1 MTLTYEE
8 IGALLRGLTDE
19 LNLVGGIQGGGTA
32 QRRLLVRTLFS
43 ILEAQAFV
51 LKQHV
56 LESHRHGKVA
66 LSEKEHDRLRDV
78 RKKAQPGGTVS
89 EEKSFLPV
97 KDNLKLAIV
106 TYARARMTTAF
117 DLQLFEP
124 EFSAGLGV
132 RHRITHPK
140 HPADLGISGDE
151 SKALARV
158 TEMVKA
164 LAQWQTDTELA
175 FIDRIKKEIH
185 DSTERQIAEMRA
197 AIQPPPKRP

>member
-1 MTLTYEE
+1 MPLSYSES
-8 IGALLRGLTDE
+8 GALLNGLAEE
-19 LNLVGGIQGGGTA
+19 LKLVGGIQGGGTA

-43 ILEAQAFV
+43 ILEAQAFI

-56 LESHRHGKVA
+56 LESHRYGKVT
-66 LSEKEHDRLRDV
+66 LSEKDHERLRDV
-78 RKKAQPGGTVS
+78 KKKTQPDGTVS

-117 DLQLFEP
+117 DLQAFEP
-124 EFSAGLGV
+124 SFSVGLGV

-140 HPADLGISGDE
+140 HPADLEVSGDE

-158 TEMVKA
+158 SMLVKA
-164 LAQWQTDTELA
+164 LAQWQTDLELA
-175 FIDRIKKEIH
+175 LIERIKKEIN
-185 DSTERQIAEMRA
+185 DSTAHQIAEIRA
-197 AIQPPPKRP
+197 AVRPPAKKP